1 MPPWQ
6 NARSMRNR
14 LGASAGQWGYQR
26 NPELNRTLR
35 SLAGTFA
42 RFGNYTFAFARHR
55 RSNQTSV
62 TIAAATSQMP
72 SNAVPAGKV
81 KKAR

>member
-1 MPPWQ
+1 M
-6 NARSMRNR
+6 AKRSLEAKSLR
-14 LGASAGQWGYQR
+14 ASAGEWGYQR
-26 NPELNRTLR
+26 NPELHRTLR
-35 SLAGTFA
+35 SLATTLA
-42 RFGNYTFAFARHR
+42 PFGNYTFAFARNR

-72 SNAVPAGKV
+72 SNAVPVGKV

>member
-1 MPPWQ
+1 M
-6 NARSMRNR
+6 AKRSLDAKSLR
-14 LGASAGQWGYQR
+14 GQCRAWGYRR
-26 NPELNRTLR
+26 NPEPLRTHR
-35 SLAGTFA
+35 SLAGTLA
-42 RFGNYTFAFARHR
+42 PFGNYTFAFARHR

-62 TIAAATSQMP
+62 TIAAATSQTP

>member
-1 MPPWQ
+1 MPPWLS
-6 NARSMRNR
+6 ARSKPNR
-14 LGASAGQWGYQR
+14 FGASAGEWGYQR
-26 NPELNRTLR
+26 NPELLRTLR
-35 SLAGTFA
+35 SLARTLA
-42 RFGNYTFAFARHR
+42 PFGNYTFAFARNR